1 MINFILFLHFSDCD
15 DLIVN
20 FIKKKHNNIH
30 IFNNQFE
37 FNNENTKM
45 YKYLIIGD
53 SENPLNKNIKTLLFL
68 FSNKKVLGIGRGCLF
83 LNNSDTLIYNNI
95 SLNENQVSLFV
106 DKRFKVLSMMKKIEY
121 MNINDTFF
129 YNLDYDENEVK
140 VIVETTSFESITY
153 KKLHKDHYGLIVNDF
168 VKDDAS
174 ICKKLIEGFLS
185 NQFLQL

>member
-1 MINFILFLHFSDCD
+1 
-15 DLIVN
+15 
-20 FIKKKHNNIH
+20 
-30 IFNNQFE
+30 
-37 FNNENTKM
+37 M

-53 SENPLNKNIKTLLFL
+53 SKKNSLYKNENIKTLLFL
-68 FSNKKVLGIGRGCLF
+68 FSNKKVLGIGMGCLF
-83 LNNSDTLIYNNI
+83 LNNCDKLICNNL
-95 SLNENQVSLFV
+95 SGENKVCLLV
-106 DKRFKVLSMMKKIEY
+106 DKRFKVLSLMKKIEF
-121 MNINDTFF
+121 MNIKDTFF

-140 VIVETTSFESITY
+140 VLVETTSFESIIY

>member
-1 MINFILFLHFSDCD
+1 MINLILYLHFSDCD

-20 FIKKKHNNIH
+20 FIKKKHNIH

-53 SENPLNKNIKTLLFL
+53 SENVCLYKNKNIKTLLSL
-68 FSNKKVLGIGRGCLF
+68 FSNKKILGIGRGCLF
-83 LNNSDTLIYNNI
+83 LNNSDKLIYNNL
-95 SLNENQVSLFV
+95 SLNQVNLFV
-106 DKRFKVLSMMKKIEY
+106 DKRFKVLSLMKKIEF

-140 VIVETTSFESITY
+140 VIVETTSFESIIY
-153 KKLHKDHYGLIVNDF
+153 KKLYKDHYGLIVNDF
-168 VKDDAS
+168 VKDEAS

-185 NQFLQL
+185 F